1 MSHRIILL
9 MPLFNRR
16 GDLFILLRLFAFEI
30 VGSSCDLQCSGHL
43 AFGVGAVRPTQLM
56 RQFHLLCRLYL
67 LSSPEAFFS
76 ISFCTVNSPMIFF
89 KSSGDSPGSY
99 PWNWA
104 FCLGSRYHRRRW
116 LHWPEILFSSGGASS
131 WRPQISCT
139 LLLAWYPAA
148 YFPAP

>member
-1 MSHRIILL
+1 MWCNTAGFAWIDRALLFATSRDAIFLHHPFDPVLPCLEQSRYFPMSHRIILL

-30 VGSSCDLQCSGHL
+30 ESSSCDLQCSGHL

-89 KSSGDSPGSY
+89 KSSGDSPGS
-99 PWNWA
+99 
-104 FCLGSRYHRRRW
+104 
-116 LHWPEILFSSGGASS
+116 
-131 WRPQISCT
+131 
-139 LLLAWYPAA
+139 
-148 YFPAP
+148 